1 MLDANFVTALVLGA
15 LLGAACVS
23 LLAGSMARR
32 RVADL
37 TAAHQLSIALL
48 QAQYD
53 KRLAET
59 QAGVEDRVASALR
72 ESEHRHE
79 VAMLAERERISLQH
93 QDNLK
98 VTEDRLQGQLA
109 KVESPLT
116 VVVHPFVNTTIDK
129 GLIRN
134 SSVVEVLGL
143 QIPVANA
150 GIRVFRRT
158 TWWWRPSL
166 RSRWTRTPSRPGRPG
181 AGVCRRCGAAQ
192 GRWNRQ
198 HADLGGQDR
207 RAKPQMTCG
216 CIANDSTGLPIDPS
230 ALRESE
236 E

>member
-37 TAAHQLSIALL
+37 TAAHQQSIALL
-48 QAQYD
+48 QAQFD

-59 QAGVEDRVASALR
+59 QAGVESRVASALR

-98 VTEDRLQGQLA
+98 ATEDRLQAQLA

-134 SSVVEVLGL
+134 SSVVEVGYKYQLLMQG
-143 QIPVANA
+143 IPCFPPHDVVVETQSKVEVDESKIKA
-150 GIRVFRRT
+150 
-158 TWWWRPSL
+158 W
-166 RSRWTRTPSRPGRPG
+166 G
-181 AGVCRRCGAAQ
+181 ARALEFAEGAAQ
-192 GRWNRQ
+192 IQ
-198 HADLGGQDR
+198 GGGIASTLISV
-207 RAKPQMTCG
+207 AKTVVQ
-216 CIANDSTGLPIDPS
+216 S
-230 ALRESE
+230 RK
-236 E
+236 

>member
-37 TAAHQLSIALL
+37 TAAHQQSIALL
-48 QAQYD
+48 QTQFD

-59 QAGVEDRVASALR
+59 QAGVESRVASALR

-79 VAMLAERERISLQH
+79 VAMLSERERFSLQH

-98 VTEDRLQGQLA
+98 AAEERLQAQLA

-134 SSVVEVLGL
+134 SSVVEVGYKYQLLMQG
-143 QIPVANA
+143 IPCFPPHDVVVETQSKVEVDESKIKA
-150 GIRVFRRT
+150 
-158 TWWWRPSL
+158 W
-166 RSRWTRTPSRPGRPG
+166 G
-181 AGVCRRCGAAQ
+181 ARALEFAEGAAQ
-192 GRWNRQ
+192 IQ
-198 HADLGGQDR
+198 GGGIASTLISV
-207 RAKPQMTCG
+207 AKTVVQ
-216 CIANDSTGLPIDPS
+216 S
-230 ALRESE
+230 RK
-236 E
+236 